1 MLRSTSGP
9 GRVVLVLFALLLSVF
24 LVLPKQSRSL
34 LQHLGQP
41 LAQIVTFPLRALA
54 ALDRNLREAWGGY
67 VALRLVYEE
76 NRRLRGEI
84 ELLRGQ
90 NGELRE
96 IATASER
103 LAALLE
109 FREATESETIA
120 AQVIGRDATS
130 WYRALV
136 LNKGERDGIRPEMGV
151 MTRAGVV
158 GRVVKANSSTA
169 VVLLITD
176 PNNAVTG
183 LIQRTRD
190 EGIIEGTARGLA
202 RMKYIPLLSAVRV
215 GDAVVTS
222 GLTGGFPKGLVIGSV
237 RSIEKVEGDLFQS
250 AEIVPEVD
258 VSKLEEVLV
267 ISTPRPLEER
277 TADAGSLVPRQPKQ
291 SER

>member
-1 MLRSTSGP
+1 M
-9 GRVVLVLFALLLSVF
+9 VLVLFALLVSVF

-34 LQHLGQP
+34 LQLLGQP
-41 LAQIVTFPLRALA
+41 LAQIVAFPLGALA
-54 ALDRNLREAWGGY
+54 ALDRSLREAWGGY
-67 VALRLVYEE
+67 VALQHVYDE
-76 NRRLRGEI
+76 NRRLRREI
-84 ELLRGQ
+84 EFLRGQ

-96 IATASER
+96 VATAGQR

-109 FREATESETIA
+109 FKEGTGSETIA

-151 MTRAGVV
+151 MTLAGVV

-190 EGIIEGTARGLA
+190 EGIVEGTVRGLA

-215 GDAVVTS
+215 GDTVVTS

-237 RSIEKVEGDLFQS
+237 RSLEKGEGDLFQS
-250 AEIVPEVD
+250 ADITPEVD

-267 ISTPRPLEER
+267 ISTPRPFDER
-277 TADAGSLVPRQPKQ
+277 ATDAGSLLPKQ
-291 SER
+291 PEKRER

>member
-1 MLRSTSGP
+1 M
-9 GRVVLVLFALLLSVF
+9 LVLFALLLSVF
-24 LVLPKQSRSL
+24 LVLPKPTRSL

-41 LAQIVTFPLRALA
+41 LAQIVAFPLRALA
-54 ALDRNLREAWGGY
+54 ALDRNLREAWSGY
-67 VALRLVYEE
+67 VALRHVHDE
-76 NRRLRGEI
+76 NARLHREI
-84 ELLRGQ
+84 EFLRGQ
-90 NGELRE
+90 NSELRE
-96 IATASER
+96 VATAGQR
-103 LAALLE
+103 LAASLE
-109 FREATESETIA
+109 FKEGTGSETIA

-151 MTRAGVV
+151 MTQAGVV

-190 EGIIEGTARGLA
+190 EGIVEGTVRGLA

-237 RSIEKVEGDLFQS
+237 RNIERVEGDLFRS
-250 AEIVPEVD
+250 ADITPEVD

-267 ISTPRPLEER
+267 ISTPRPFDER
-277 TADAGSLVPRQPKQ
+277 ATDAGSLLPKQ
-291 SER
+291 PEQRQR